1 MFPSPPIDAV
11 DCTLHVGPSME
22 QLLEETETALRVEAS
37 KTHILKIENAGLL
50 TKVGILKKE
59 VGILS
64 KERYTLIYEKR
75 TLENRLGDFNSCQES
90 RIEYEQLK
98 TEFMVMKTQRARE
111 HILQERNLQMAKET
125 QIQLAAAKQAKAKSK
140 IAHSHE
146 LEQVRRERDE
156 LKQQHQILLAA
167 TPAVI
172 ITSAVAAAVATTTV
186 AKGKSPG
193 VTALQE
199 DNNRLNLALAP
210 KHSYSQNNRLKST
223 GSNPF

>member
-11 DCTLHVGPSME
+11 DCTLYVGPSME

-90 RIEYEQLK
+90 G
-98 TEFMVMKTQRARE
+98 
-111 HILQERNLQMAKET
+111 
-125 QIQLAAAKQAKAKSK
+125 S
-140 IAHSHE
+140 S
-146 LEQVRRERDE
+146 
-156 LKQQHQILLAA
+156 
-167 TPAVI
+167 
-172 ITSAVAAAVATTTV
+172 TS
-186 AKGKSPG
+186 
-193 VTALQE
+193 
-199 DNNRLNLALAP
+199 N
-210 KHSYSQNNRLKST
+210 
-223 GSNPF
+223 